1 MARERAKRGFWRKW
15 LPARFRTDETVVPVV
30 VLDGPIGASQPFRGA
45 VNLGGVAELL
55 DEAFETKRA
64 PAVAIVI
71 NSPGGSPVQS
81 RLVYER
87 IRALAEEHDKKVHVV
102 VEDVAAS
109 GGYMIACAGDDI
121 IADPSSIVGSIGVV
135 SAGFGFVELI
145 AKLGIER
152 RVHTIGEQKAIL
164 DPFRPERAEDVEHLA
179 TLQHEVYETFVDLV
193 RERRGQRL
201 KHDADLF
208 EGLFWTGKRALELG
222 LVDELGD
229 LRSAMRS
236 RYGDEVELK
245 LIEKARG
252 LPWRRPKPGIRGGAG
267 LGALLSGETGGLV
280 DAEATIAAIEK
291 RLMWARFGL

>member
-1 MARERAKRGFWRKW
+1 MTRDTAKRGGWRDW
-15 LPARFRTDETVVPVV
+15 IPARFRRDLVTVPVV
-30 VLDGPIGASQPFRGA
+30 LLDGAIGVRQPFRGS
-45 VNLGGVAELL
+45 LSIESVADTLET
-55 DEAFETKRA
+55 AFEMKRA

-81 RLVYER
+81 RLIFER

-164 DPFRPERAEDVEHLA
+164 DPFRPEKPEDVAHLA
-179 TLQHEVYETFVDLV
+179 ALQRDVHEIFVDLV

-201 KHDADLF
+201 KHDEDLF
-208 EGLFWTGKRALELG
+208 DGLFWTGRRGLELG

-229 LRSAMRS
+229 LRSAMRA
-236 RYGDEVELK
+236 RYGDDVRLK
-245 LIEKARG
+245 LIDEKGGFFLFRG
-252 LPWRRPKPGIRGGAG
+252 KKPGIRGFGGAG
-267 LGALLSGETGGLV
+267 GAIGLV
-280 DAEATIAAIEK
+280 DPEAAIAAVER
-291 RLMWARFGL
+291 RLMWSKFGL